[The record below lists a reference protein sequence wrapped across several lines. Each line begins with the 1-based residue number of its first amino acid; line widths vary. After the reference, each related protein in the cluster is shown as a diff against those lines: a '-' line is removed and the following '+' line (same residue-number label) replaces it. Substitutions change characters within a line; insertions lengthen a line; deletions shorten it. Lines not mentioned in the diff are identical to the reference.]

1 MIEYNRRMRQQ
12 LAVMRE
18 AANRGA
24 QTCSLA
30 LLPSP
35 QPSHKGQRAHTH
47 TMDGVPDC
55 ALASCAPS
63 RLYSRSPV
71 FPSLLARPP
80 Y

>member
-30 LLPSP
+30 LLPPP
-35 QPSHKGQRAHTH
+35 QPSHKGQRAH

-63 RLYSRSPV
+63 SLYSRSPV
-71 FPSLLARPP
+71 FPSLLARPT